1 MLGMTM
7 YSSPKE
13 NKLHFQQQIY
23 ILQSET
29 PMPKIR
35 LNFHASPIYIQHM
48 QSLAY
53 TKNAWSQ
60 GS

>member
-1 MLGMTM
+1 M

-53 TKNAWSQ
+53 TKNA
-60 GS
+60 